1 MATFIYYFGAVSF
14 AGALAW
20 GCSWLIDLLE
30 KGGKRK

>member
-14 AGALAW
+14 AGVLSW
-20 GCSWLIDLLE
+20 GVSRLIDYLE